1 MRRPLIGA
9 TRKMNVLFAG
19 ISSQSSSSL
28 SAMYMTETRNRG
40 LNLSTSS
47 LPESKNA
54 LNKNPEHFERLM
66 TRYTEVGALTV
77 RFSNAGCFL
86 LWG

>member
-1 MRRPLIGA
+1 MRRSLIGA

-19 ISSQSSSSL
+19 ISPQSSSSL
-28 SAMYMTETRNRG
+28 SAMYMNETRNRG
-40 LNLSTSS
+40 LNLSTSP
-47 LPESKNA
+47 LLESKNA
-54 LNKNPEHFERLM
+54 LNKNPEHSERLM
-66 TRYTEVGALTV
+66 TRYTEVGVLTV